1 MPQSSS
7 SPVPGG
13 GGRITLPQPRGG
25 TRAPAVELEGISK
38 RFGSTQALADVSLTI
53 EAGEIHALVGEN
65 GAGKSTLGKIIG
77 GIYVPDEGRL
87 TVAGVATG
95 GWDTKRAVSAGV
107 ATIQQEL
114 SLVPDL
120 TVAENVFLG
129 VERSRFGLL
138 RGDLRRRFEVLQ
150 SQSGFKLDPDAK
162 VRDLRI
168 ADQQKVEVLR
178 ALARDARVIVM
189 DEPTSSLTA
198 DETAKLHD
206 LIHALQADGR
216 TVIYVTHFL
225 DAALEH
231 GDRVTVLR
239 DGRLIRTSPTAEET
253 SDSLVEAMLGRSL
266 EITFPA
272 RPPEPPAA
280 EPVLS
285 LRDVR
290 SGDAVRGVSLDVRP
304 GEIVGLAGLV
314 GSGRSEVARVIFGA
328 EPLDGGEILVGD
340 RPYRNATPRT
350 SSRRKLVLI
359 PEDRRQQGLVLTQ
372 RVSDNIT
379 LPHLRK
385 FNRAGFLMHGRER
398 SLARRMIERFDIHP
412 RRVDGPVATLSG
424 GNQQKVLFAKWMV
437 DEPAVVLLD
446 EPTRGVDV
454 GAKQHIYEIIVELAR
469 GGAAILLISSE
480 LEEVMALSHRVY
492 LIRDGRIVGQVDPR
506 AVPVDDVLFSLFE
519 VQAPVLPASAN

>member
-1 MPQSSS
+1 VVSCGVAVGVQAS
-7 SPVPGG
+7 
-13 GGRITLPQPRGG
+13 
-25 TRAPAVELEGISK
+25 AVELQGISK
-38 RFGSTQALADVSLTI
+38 RFGSTQALADISLFVDP
-53 EAGEIHALVGEN
+53 GEIHALVGEN

-77 GIYVPDEGRL
+77 GLYVPDEGRL
-87 TVAGVATG
+87 TVAGVETT
-95 GWDTKRAVSAGV
+95 GWDTKRALSAGV
-107 ATIQQEL
+107 ASIQQEL

-120 TVAENVFLG
+120 TVAQNVFLG
-129 VERSRFGLL
+129 VERNRFGLL
-138 RGDLRRRFEVLQ
+138 TGDLRRRFEVLQ
-150 SQSGFKLDPDAK
+150 AESGFKLDPEAP
-162 VRDLRI
+162 VRSLRI

-178 ALARDARVIVM
+178 ALARDARVIIM

-225 DAALEH
+225 DAALKH
-231 GDRVTVLR
+231 GNRVTVLR
-239 DGRLIRTSPTAEET
+239 DGRLIRTSATADET
-253 SDSLVEAMLGRSL
+253 TDSLVEAMLGRSL

-272 RPPEPPAA
+272 RPPAPTAVD
-280 EPVLS
+280 PVLS

-290 SGDAVRGVSLDVRP
+290 SGNAVKGVSLEVRP

-328 EPLDGGEILVGD
+328 EPLDGGQVLVGD
-340 RPYRNATPRT
+340 SPYRHATPRR
-350 SSRRKLVLI
+350 SARQKLVLI

-379 LPHLRK
+379 LPHLQK
-385 FNRAGFLMHGRER
+385 FSRGGFVLHGRER
-398 SLARRMIERFDIHP
+398 SLAKRMIDRFDIHP
-412 RRVDGPVATLSG
+412 PRVDGALATLSG

-437 DEPAVVLLD
+437 DEPHVVLLD
-446 EPTRGVDV
+446 EPTRGVDI
-454 GAKQHIYEIIVELAR
+454 GAKQHIYEIIVELAK

-492 LIRDGRIVGQVDPR
+492 LIREGRIIGQVDPR
-506 AVPVDDVLFSLFE
+506 DVSVDDVLFSLFE
-519 VQAPVLPASAN
+519 VRPQSIPDSSN